1 MLKRRLC
8 EATFKWRLECE
19 GPLLIK
25 NGRYTKYKGE
35 KEDRFPDCLFMS
47 HAGKEELDKI
57 AGKCNDR
64 PPDMSFFVPGTSIRG
79 PFRALAERIIR
90 SLLPEDAPP
99 GLTACDPFE
108 QDQEN
113 HSQTLGCSKRLE
125 TETNGKSKYAAAC
138 PACKLFGCAGLA
150 SRIQFTDADIE
161 PGYRS
166 IYRDMIGI
174 DRFTGGVYKGSDKDG
189 DKGGGANM
197 LFHLLENTTFTTT
210 ITVINFELWQLGLM
224 AYVFRE
230 FEQGLVPIG
239 FGKSKGFGRVKG
251 SIEEIILTYPAVHE
265 HIEHMGSLMNIE
277 TERSNYGIEEYK
289 APDFSH
295 FKAGKPTLSLYHNFE
310 VSKADTLAF
319 LETVAPAFNDYVSLL
334 KTKSD
339 HTKVSINMIDKLPS
353 SPIKAEKFTP
363 LSREEIYERK

>member
-8 EATFKWRLECE
+8 EATFKWRLKCE

-25 NGRYTKYKGE
+25 DGRYTKYEGE

-90 SLLPEDAPP
+90 SLLPENASP

-108 QDQEN
+108 QDRDN
-113 HSQTLGCSKRLE
+113 HIQTLGCSTRLE
-125 TETNGKSKYAAAC
+125 SEADIQSKYAAVC

-161 PGYRS
+161 QGYRS

-174 DRFTGGVYKGSDKDG
+174 DRFTGGVYKGG
-189 DKGGGANM
+189 DSGGGANM
-197 LFHLLENTTFTTT
+197 LFHLLENTAFTTT

-224 AYVFRE
+224 AYVFRD
-230 FEQGLVPIG
+230 FEQGLAPIG

-251 SIEEIILTYPAVHE
+251 SLEEIILTYPAVYE
-265 HIEHMGSLMNIE
+265 HIEHMGSLMNSE
-277 TERSNYGIEEYK
+277 TERTYYGIEEYN
-289 APDFSH
+289 APCFDH
-295 FKAGKPTLSLYHNFE
+295 FKARETTLSLYQNLE
-310 VSKADTLAF
+310 VSKTNTFAF
-319 LETVAPAFNDYVSLL
+319 LKTVAPAFNDYVSLL
-334 KTKSD
+334 KTKSANNNSL
-339 HTKVSINMIDKLPS
+339 VSQ
-353 SPIKAEKFTP
+353 
-363 LSREEIYERK
+363 